1 MLVNNFGYFT
11 NNTKPYLRMGG
22 GLGCL
27 DFTLGFSKM
36 IYLQELQSN
45 TGSISLVG
53 STLAGMTI
61 AVDRF
66 FLL

>member
-1 MLVNNFGYFT
+1 
-11 NNTKPYLRMGG
+11 MGG